1 MTLEELRSLLDER
14 DIVYLTGVRKYTTD
28 KTPIKFAMSGSLSIV
43 RRSGY
48 LFYTDVHSFF
58 HESRFDNRRLP
69 GYSKVQH
76 TSKLEHVFGHFDD
89 IKLDNITLYDMV

>member
-1 MTLEELRSLLDER
+1 MTIEELRSLLDER

-28 KTPIKFAMSGSLSIV
+28 KTPIKFAMSGSLPIV

-48 LFYTDVHSFF
+48 LFYTEVDSFH
-58 HESRFDNRRLP
+58 HESKFDNRRLP

-76 TSKLEHVFGHFDD
+76 VSELEHVFEHFDD
-89 IKLDNITLYDMV
+89 IKLDNITLYGMI